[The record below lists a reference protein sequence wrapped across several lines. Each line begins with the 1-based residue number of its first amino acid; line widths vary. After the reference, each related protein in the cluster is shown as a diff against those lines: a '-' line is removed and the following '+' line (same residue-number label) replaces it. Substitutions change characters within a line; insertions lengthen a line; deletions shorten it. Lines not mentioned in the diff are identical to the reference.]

1 MPRDE
6 GYFRQVFETP
16 PDLLEAVINAPT
28 RHPFL
33 IESRN
38 HMSNPLIKICGLS
51 TEETMQAA
59 LDAGVDMVGLVFFP
73 KSPRH
78 VPLSVACRLADLAR
92 GKAKIV
98 ALTVDMDL
106 DGLSRINE
114 LVQPDI
120 FQFHGSETPE
130 NCAAAKVMFN
140 RKIMK
145 AVAISEE
152 ADLEQAAFYSIVADR
167 ILFDAKPPKD
177 SDRPG
182 GNGVSFDWTL
192 LKDLDLAK
200 PFMLSGGL
208 DVSNV
213 TEAIAK
219 SGANAIDVSTGVER
233 EKGVKDVELIRAF
246 VAAARS
252 AHVAGE

>member
-1 MPRDE
+1 
-6 GYFRQVFETP
+6 
-16 PDLLEAVINAPT
+16 
-28 RHPFL
+28 
-33 IESRN
+33 
-38 HMSNPLIKICGLS
+38 MSNLLIKICGLS
-51 TEETMQAA
+51 TEQTMQAA

-78 VPLSVACRLADLAR
+78 VPLSVACHMADLAR
-92 GKAKIV
+92 GKAEIV

-114 LVQPDI
+114 LVQPDV

-167 ILFDAKPPKD
+167 ILFDAKPPKG
-177 SDRPG
+177 SDLPG
-182 GNGVSFDWTL
+182 GNGISFDWTL

-208 DVSNV
+208 DASNV
-213 TEAIAK
+213 AEAITK
-219 SGANAIDVSTGVER
+219 SGANAIDVSSGVER